1 MSVVYATTTDLTD
14 GGWAPQAPA
23 AAPTLLRFASRLV
36 RRATM
41 TATYATDDAGAPTHE
56 VVRAAFR
63 DATCAQVAA
72 WIASGVDPVAGGAQ
86 PIAAPVR
93 GKSLGSGRI
102 EYDTSG
108 SASVTALTAR
118 ARAATS
124 LGQEALLILADAGL
138 IGPRP
143 GATR

>member
-1 MSVVYATTTDLTD
+1 MSVVYATTDDLTD
-14 GGWAPQAPA
+14 GAWVPQVPA
-23 AAPTLLRFASRLV
+23 AAPALLRFASRLV

-41 TATYATDDAGAPTHE
+41 TATYATDTAGGPMHE
-56 VVRAAFR
+56 VVRATFR

-72 WIASGVDPVAGGAQ
+72 WVTAGVDPVAGGAQ

-124 LGQEALLILADAGL
+124 LSQEALLILADAGL
-138 IGPRP
+138 ISPRP
-143 GATR
+143 GTTR